1 MDKFKDQDSMLP
13 AATNDKKKAVV
24 IKTGGK
30 TQVIINPPEKVDPQ
44 RGYQERFKH
53 ALEKHSVI
61 IEKKT
66 ELVLQSKAAR
76 ADIPQETLEQV
87 FKRGYKT
94 LPLNTELTREQYAMN
109 RVNSFVAGGAAMVED
124 CDLLPIVERVH
135 ATFGMK
141 GTGGAARPHIKREK
155 SVYNGKMLFH
165 VVDAKGRIKHS
176 TNDEFEAKKHLA
188 TKYNSYMEST
198 TSPMKRFEGTKSL
211 VKTYKDDTPGE
222 GKKEVAEVS
231 DAKYKIVCKDCGD
244 VFNKPTTD
252 CMHDSHNLNGPNWI
266 KENQRMVEAKDPRE
280 YDYEGDM
287 AKSQLRS
294 IIANAKRAHDMLEDD
309 TNMAEWVQSK
319 ITLAADYIST
329 VADYMQS
336 EMKEGKMSDLDI
348 DMQTMK
354 DKDFET
360 HYGKPKRE
368 YKLKLK
374 GNQGRLDKNNSGHLD
389 KEDFRLLRQEE
400 IEGVEEAHIASPLNA
415 ANANAEYKRQPS
427 NTLKV
432 DVKHL
437 GGVSNHKAIKQ
448 HLVSKGITA
457 GVGSSDN
464 YHTVHLSNINHSHG
478 EVKQKLGIKEEVKK
492 GLYYY
497 VNRRKKLGIS
507 RDKDHPKAPEPQDWK
522 DAAKTAKE
530 EVELSELNKDT
541 LHSYFNKADKQID
554 AKHKVLGPQIKAGDT
569 KAANK
574 TSAIIGKRMTGM
586 DRAETRLNK
595 EEVSLSELSNAVLAR
610 YKAKAGEQASAA
622 DKAGDF
628 KKGNK
633 RFSGIIKATNKQ
645 FDNDMRKEEKV
656 VSGGY
661 RDSTGKMHPPV
672 TGSGVAKSNA
682 DKQKQIADVLRAH
695 KERKQNASI

>member
-13 AATNDKKKAVV
+13 AATDDKKKAIVA
-24 IKTGGK
+24 KTGGK

-94 LPLNTELTREQYAMN
+94 LPLNSQLTREQYAMN

-124 CDLLPIVERVH
+124 YDLLPIVERV
-135 ATFGMK
+135 GIK
-141 GTGGAARPHIKREK
+141 GTGGGARPHIKREK
-155 SVYNGKMLFH
+155 SPYNGKTVFH
-165 VVDAKGRIKHS
+165 VVDAKGNIKHS
-176 TNDEFEAKKHLA
+176 TSDEFEAKKHLA

-198 TSPMKRFEGTKSL
+198 VSPMKRFEGTKSL

-222 GKKEVAEVS
+222 GKKDVA
-231 DAKYKIVCKDCGD
+231 
-244 VFNKPTTD
+244 
-252 CMHDSHNLNGPNWI
+252 
-266 KENQRMVEAKDPRE
+266 EAKDPRE

-336 EMKEGKMSDLDI
+336 EVK
-348 DMQTMK
+348 
-354 DKDFET
+354 
-360 HYGKPKRE
+360 
-368 YKLKLK
+368 
-374 GNQGRLDKNNSGHLD
+374 
-389 KEDFRLLRQEE
+389 
-400 IEGVEEAHIASPLNA
+400 EEAHIVSPLSA

-448 HLVSKGITA
+448 HLISKGITA
-457 GVGSSDN
+457 GIGSSDN
-464 YHTVHLSNINHSHG
+464 YNTVHLSNISHSHG
-478 EVKQKLGIKEEVKK
+478 EIKKKLGIKEEVKK

-497 VNRRKKLGIS
+497 VNKRKEAGTS
-507 RDKDHPKAPEPQDWK
+507 RSKNHPDAPSAQDWK

-530 EVELSELNKDT
+530 EVDLSELNKDT
-541 LHSYFNKADKQID
+541 LGEARMSASERFSRAFDRQR
-554 AKHKVLGPQIKAGDT
+554 AK
-569 KAANK
+569 
-574 TSAIIGKRMTGM
+574 
-586 DRAETRLNK
+586 
-595 EEVSLSELSNAVLAR
+595 SNASIRLTPSSIPKPAP
-610 YKAKAGEQASAA
+610 KN
-622 DKAGDF
+622 D
-628 KKGNK
+628 
-633 RFSGIIKATNKQ
+633 NKQ
-645 FDNDMRKEEKV
+645 FDND
-656 VSGGY
+656 
-661 RDSTGKMHPPV
+661 
-672 TGSGVAKSNA
+672 AKGN
-682 DKQKQIADVLRAH
+682 K
-695 KERKQNASI
+695 

>member
-13 AATNDKKKAVV
+13 AATDDKKKAIVA
-24 IKTGGK
+24 KTGGK

-76 ADIPQETLEQV
+76 ADLPQETLEQV

-94 LPLNTELTREQYAMN
+94 LPLNSQLTREQYAMN

-124 CDLLPIVERVH
+124 YDLLPIVERVH
-135 ATFGMK
+135 VTFGMK

-165 VVDAKGRIKHS
+165 VVDAKGHIKHS

-188 TKYNSYMEST
+188 TKYNSYMESA
-198 TSPMKRFEGTKSL
+198 TSPIKHMAMDLTSKGAPDAKRRAERDQQRMNNRAQSDGREHGPKWN
-211 VKTYKDDTPGE
+211 
-222 GKKEVAEVS
+222 VAEGNMPQSVIKS
-231 DAKYKIVCKDCGD
+231 KQKYADMTAQEFHAAHQNKSEEELKSMAWRHGYGKGSSHYVAKHKKGQS
-244 VFNKPTTD
+244 T
-252 CMHDSHNLNGPNWI
+252 MA
-266 KENQRMVEAKDPRE
+266 EAKDPSE
-280 YDYEGDM
+280 YDKEGEM
-287 AKSQLRS
+287 AKGQLRT
-294 IIANAKRAHDMLEDD
+294 IIANAQRAHDMLKDD

-319 ITLAADYIST
+319 ITLASDYIST
-329 VADYMQS
+329 VADYIQS
-336 EMKEGKMSDLDI
+336 ELKEGKMSGLDI

-368 YKLKLK
+368 YKPKLK

-400 IEGVEEAHIASPLNA
+400 VKSMVEVHIASPLSA

-437 GGVSNHKAIKQ
+437 GGVSNHKAVKQ
-448 HLVSKGITA
+448 HLISKGITA
-457 GVGSSDN
+457 GIGSSDN
-464 YHTVHLSNINHSHG
+464 YNTVHLSNISHSHG
-478 EVKQKLGIKEEVKK
+478 EIEKKLGIKEEVKK

-530 EVELSELNKDT
+530 EVDLSELNKDT
-541 LHSYFNKADKQID
+541 VISYAIRANKDQDKQSTAIGKGIRNNDPKSANKAS
-554 AKHKVLGPQIKAGDT
+554 HKFSKRAAGL
-569 KAANK
+569 
-574 TSAIIGKRMTGM
+574 
-586 DRAETRLNK
+586 DRVETRLNK
-595 EEVSLSELSNAVLAR
+595 EDTEVAEARMSASERFSRAFDRQRAKSNASIRLTPSSIPKPAP
-610 YKAKAGEQASAA
+610 KN
-622 DKAGDF
+622 D
-628 KKGNK
+628 
-633 RFSGIIKATNKQ
+633 NKQ
-645 FDNDMRKEEKV
+645 FDND
-656 VSGGY
+656 
-661 RDSTGKMHPPV
+661 
-672 TGSGVAKSNA
+672 AKGN
-682 DKQKQIADVLRAH
+682 K
-695 KERKQNASI
+695 